1 MRAQDYMGTI
11 LILGT
16 KTKKE
21 RKEPSSAITYG
32 SLKTT
37 SPTQFHM
44 NLSGIF
50 WAKKNLTTKWLGS
63 AGCAFLRHIFW
74 CLTKPIAHS
83 TVDLSIFQLAHI
95 RENIFWNMCNL
106 YGTALTFYWKLPLFK
121 PCNHYSLPVAEETLW
136 LKQPVQLNEYILKV
150 ICIFNYLFWY
160 ANNLWILFRTNKCNS
175 NGNLFIRWDFMNSR
189 RRSSRA
195 QTRDLPC
202 VTWSTPP
209 FLCLMADL
217 R

>member
-1 MRAQDYMGTI
+1 
-11 LILGT
+11 
-16 KTKKE
+16 
-21 RKEPSSAITYG
+21 
-32 SLKTT
+32 
-37 SPTQFHM
+37 M

-74 CLTKPIAHS
+74 CSTKPIAHS

-95 RENIFWNMCNL
+95 RENISWNMCNL

-150 ICIFNYLFWY
+150 ICIFNHKWKVNNENEYYNVYKSFDFILHYRRINIYFTPFLFLEKEFLMCWWD
-160 ANNLWILFRTNKCNS
+160 NLW
-175 NGNLFIRWDFMNSR
+175 
-189 RRSSRA
+189 
-195 QTRDLPC
+195 
-202 VTWSTPP
+202 
-209 FLCLMADL
+209 
-217 R
+217 

>member
-1 MRAQDYMGTI
+1 MFIGVTSKEGCMGITPTWTTDTKQEQPSASM
-11 LILGT
+11 LGNW
-16 KTKKE
+16 
-21 RKEPSSAITYG
+21 
-32 SLKTT
+32 KTT

-83 TVDLSIFQLAHI
+83 AVDLSTSQLAHI

-121 PCNHYSLPVAEETLW
+121 PCNHYSLSVAEETLW

-150 ICIFNYLFWY
+150 ICIFKLF
-160 ANNLWILFRTNKCNS
+160 
-175 NGNLFIRWDFMNSR
+175 FIKN
-189 RRSSRA
+189 A
-195 QTRDLPC
+195 CHL
-202 VTWSTPP
+202 
-209 FLCLMADL
+209 
-217 R
+217 

>member
-1 MRAQDYMGTI
+1 MGTI
-11 LILGT
+11 LTLFT

-50 WAKKNLTTKWLGS
+50 WAKKNLTIKWLGS

-74 CLTKPIAHS
+74 CLTKTIAPS
-83 TVDLSIFQLAHI
+83 TVEVNIFLLAHI
-95 RENIFWNMCNL
+95 RGNIFWNMCNL

-121 PCNHYSLPVAEETLW
+121 PYNNYSLSVAKETLW
-136 LKQPVQLNEYILKV
+136 LKQPVQLNNYFLKV
-150 ICIFNYLFWY
+150 ICYFNY
-160 ANNLWILFRTNKCNS
+160 
-175 NGNLFIRWDFMNSR
+175 
-189 RRSSRA
+189 
-195 QTRDLPC
+195 
-202 VTWSTPP
+202 V
-209 FLCLMADL
+209 
-217 R
+217 